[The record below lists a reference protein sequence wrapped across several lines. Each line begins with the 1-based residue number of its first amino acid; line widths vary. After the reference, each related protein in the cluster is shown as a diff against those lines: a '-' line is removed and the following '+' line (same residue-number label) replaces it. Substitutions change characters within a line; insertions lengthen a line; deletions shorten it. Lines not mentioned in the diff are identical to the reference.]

1 MKEIETLNKTILTQ
15 QDIDILAGIAII
27 CTHVAERAINA
38 IAQSIENEY
47 KKKPQYDAYCK
58 RYGRVAVDEY
68 IKKTAIEF
76 ARGDERFAMG
86 KTLKELQRALKTVE
100 NITARSISKDCCALA
115 SELVAY
121 DALQAD
127 VNLYGKIFALISNCD
142 NDDDIIKIE
151 STIKAFAG
159 KWKKDRASDRVF
171 NVFNAK
177 I

>member
-1 MKEIETLNKTILTQ
+1 MKEIETLKKTILTQ

-27 CTHVAERAINA
+27 CTH
-38 IAQSIENEY
+38 
-47 KKKPQYDAYCK
+47 
-58 RYGRVAVDEY
+58 
-68 IKKTAIEF
+68 
-76 ARGDERFAMG
+76 
-86 KTLKELQRALKTVE
+86 
-100 NITARSISKDCCALA
+100 
-115 SELVAY
+115 

-171 NVFNAK
+171 NVFNAR